1 MKIKGMLV
9 TLLMVVLSGALF
21 AGVLP
26 PAEELSAIDAM
37 IDKMMEG
44 YNAGD
49 ATAFY
54 ADWAAMMAAICT
66 PQAFQTLYVDNYMKT
81 FGAYVSRTVNADE
94 SVVMADVPN
103 GLLVYTAK
111 FANNE
116 NIKMSVNLFKEN
128 DIWKIQQLTI
138 QAMP

>member
-1 MKIKGMLV
+1 MKIKMV
-9 TLLMVVLSGALF
+9 MVILLITALSSALF

-26 PAEELSAIDAM
+26 SAEELSPLDAM

-44 YNAGD
+44 YNAVD

-54 ADWAAMMAAICT
+54 ADWAVMMAGICT
-66 PQAFQTLYVDNYMKT
+66 PQAFKSLYVDNYMKT

-103 GLLVYTAK
+103 GLLVYHAK

-116 NIKMSVNLFKEN
+116 NVKMSVNLIKEN
-128 DIWKIQQLTI
+128 NIWKIQQLTI